1 MRINYKHEKRKYET
15 NVVYQITMGM
25 FDYIGQ
31 TSRPLEMRIKEHL
44 YNKNSE
50 VRQFIDTNDLEE
62 IKVKILYHLPSNKRL
77 YNMETKTMAQYIV
90 YNSKK

>member
-1 MRINYKHEKRKYET
+1 MKINYKNENRKYET
-15 NVVYQITMGM
+15 NVVYQISIGM

-44 YNKNSE
+44 YSKNSE
-50 VRQFIDTNDLEE
+50 VNQFIKANDIKE

-77 YNMETKTMAQYIV
+77 CNVETKAIA
-90 YNSKK
+90 